1 MEPKCRASGTT
12 ALIGLI
18 KDTKLYTINVGDS
31 RSFYQFKDEATGRIC
46 TAPISLIHS
55 PDDEKES
62 KRIREYGGYVK
73 SFPSITSEFSTSR
86 VFGDKNYL
94 TGGLAMSR
102 SIGDFDLHKHGV
114 ISEPDIYEMDLI
126 EKNVYAVLFGSDG
139 LTTCYGADRCFARLQ
154 SKPSAIEGL
163 KKLIRDCF
171 RDSFESS
178 GRIYVDDMSGIYIE
192 FTH

>member
-1 MEPKCRASGTT
+1 M
-12 ALIGLI
+12 IGLI

-62 KRIREYGGYVK
+62 KRIREHNGYIK
-73 SFPSITSEFSTSR
+73 SFPSITSEFSISR
-86 VFGDKNYL
+86 VFIDKNCL
-94 TGGLAMSR
+94 IGGLAMSR
-102 SIGDFDLHKHGV
+102 SIGDVDLRKYGV
-114 ISEPDIYEMDLI
+114 ISEPDIYEMDLK
-126 EKNVYAVLFGSDG
+126 EKNVHAVLFGSDG
-139 LTTCYGADRCFARLQ
+139 LTTCYGTDRCFARLQ

-178 GRIYVDDMSGIYIE
+178 EQRVYVDDMSGIYIE